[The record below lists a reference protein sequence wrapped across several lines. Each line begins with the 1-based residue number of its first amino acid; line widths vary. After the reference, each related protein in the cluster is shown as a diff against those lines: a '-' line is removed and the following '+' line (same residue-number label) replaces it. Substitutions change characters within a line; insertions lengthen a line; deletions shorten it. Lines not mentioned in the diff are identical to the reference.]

1 MLPAG
6 QMPITFSVPGQ
17 FAVQLDRTDAPQRR
31 PGISALL
38 RAVAADMSESV
49 GAVLQMTAQPGKRDE
64 LIQMLTNYAGT
75 LDGEPGTTL
84 FAAAADPNDD
94 DVVWVW
100 EEFSS
105 LDAVRE
111 HFEHDFFRA
120 LQLELADLLDGPA
133 AVRPL
138 APFVRRTN
146 PAQVQRERPEA

>member
-1 MLPAG
+1 
-6 QMPITFSVPGQ
+6 
-17 FAVQLDRTDAPQRR
+17 
-31 PGISALL
+31 
-38 RAVAADMSESV
+38 
-49 GAVLQMTAQPGKRDE
+49 MTAQPGKRDE
-64 LIQMLTNYAGT
+64 LVRVLTNYAGT
-75 LDGEPGTTL
+75 LDGEPNTTL

-100 EEFSS
+100 EEFATP
-105 LDAVRE
+105 DAVRE

-146 PAQVQRERPEA
+146 PARAEQDRPDA

>member
-1 MLPAG
+1 VDENQQA
-6 QMPITFSVPGQ
+6 
-17 FAVQLDRTDAPQRR
+17 
-31 PGISALL
+31 
-38 RAVAADMSESV
+38 
-49 GAVLQMTAQPGKRDE
+49 GAVLQMTALPGKRDD
-64 LIQMLTNYAGT
+64 LIKMLTNYAGT

-84 FAAAADPNDD
+84 FAAALDPNDENI
-94 DVVWVW
+94 VWVW
-100 EEFSS
+100 EEFAS

-146 PAQVQRERPEA
+146 PVPRPTEHPEA

>member
-1 MLPAG
+1 MTATVRYVGVIVSASELP
-6 QMPITFSVPGQ
+6 P
-17 FAVQLDRTDAPQRR
+17 
-31 PGISALL
+31 
-38 RAVAADMSESV
+38 
-49 GAVLQMTAQPGKRDE
+49 GAVLQMTALAGKRDE
-64 LIQMLTNYAGT
+64 LIKVLTNYAGT

-84 FAAAADPNDD
+84 FAAAADPNDE

-100 EEFSS
+100 EEFAS

-138 APFVRRTN
+138 TPFVRRTN
-146 PAQVQRERPEA
+146 PSSNSAPRPEACLHSRGASAKPEAGTLSV

>member
-1 MLPAG
+1 VA
-6 QMPITFSVPGQ
+6 
-17 FAVQLDRTDAPQRR
+17 RR
-31 PGISALL
+31 VRRGVSDNAEKP
-38 RAVAADMSESV
+38 
-49 GAVLQMTAQPGKRDE
+49 GAVLQMTARPGKRDE
-64 LIQMLTNYAGT
+64 LIKVLTNYAGT

-84 FAAAADPNDD
+84 FAAALDPNDD

-100 EEFSS
+100 EEFDS

-120 LQLELADLLDGPA
+120 LQLELADLLASPA

-146 PAQVQRERPEA
+146 PAPRASDRPEAGQ